1 MKKNIFP
8 NFENIFIIVRFMIHI
23 VWYNEVTK
31 GKIQQRKGAI
41 KMNGS
46 MRRSNYEIES
56 RLMAEDCNFS
66 AYSMA
71 AVAGGILLCLGI
83 VLYALIT
90 L

>member
-1 MKKNIFP
+1 
-8 NFENIFIIVRFMIHI
+8 
-23 VWYNEVTK
+23 
-31 GKIQQRKGAI
+31 
-41 KMNGS
+41 MNGS